1 MGDTFFKVFFI
12 ACFVILFIA
21 GAVMFMQMQQETVD
35 ERAIDAYVSSRG
47 KAPVPSSWRGKIGEG
62 I

>member
-1 MGDTFFKVFFI
+1 MGDAFFKVFFI

-21 GAVMFMQMQQETVD
+21 GAVMFMQMQQESVD
-35 ERAIDAYVSSRG
+35 ERAVNAYINSRG
-47 KAPVPSSWRGKIGEG
+47 KAPVPPSWRGKIGDG